1 MLASNVA
8 VAALPG
14 TSIDTAFVQAPDHI
28 GAGCGL
34 SNGVDL
40 ITWIIGTVMRSLR
53 RLKHFA
59 KVLENGPQKALQAA
73 SSGLLPPLLGGR

>member
-14 TSIDTAFVQAPDHI
+14 TSIDTAFVPAPDHI

-34 SNGVDL
+34 SNGVDF

>member
-14 TSIDTAFVQAPDHI
+14 TSIDPAFVQAPDHI

-34 SNGVDL
+34 SNGVDF
-40 ITWIIGTVMRSLR
+40 ITWIIASLFFQEVE
-53 RLKHFA
+53 KSP
-59 KVLENGPQKALQAA
+59 GIA
-73 SSGLLPPLLGGR
+73 SFQGLRYVT